1 MSDRHLSSQYD
12 VDLTLLLKK
21 LLEMGQLVESQ
32 VTQALRALGTFN
44 MAVVEQVVENERE
57 LNAMEVEIDE
67 DVSNIIARRQPAARD
82 VRLLMAASKAVTDL
96 ERAGDEARKMARRIE
111 HLQTDCS
118 ARKVNGAE
126 IRISGEM
133 AVRMLHNALD
143 AFARQDAEA
152 AAQVIAEDEAVD
164 NQFRAFVRR
173 FVTCMTDNPRAI
185 SVGLDYLC
193 IAKAIERIGDHATNI
208 AEFTIYVADGTDVRH
223 RELELTRREALGD
236 EQQS

>member
-12 VDLTLLLKK
+12 ADLTLLLKK
-21 LLEMGQLVESQ
+21 LLQIGEFVESQ
-32 VTQALRALGTFN
+32 VTEAMRALGTFN
-44 MAVVEQVVENERE
+44 MAFVEQVLEDGRE

-82 VRLLMAASKAVTDL
+82 VRLLMAASKALTDI
-96 ERAGDEARKMARRIE
+96 ERAADEARKIAARIE

-118 ARKVNGAE
+118 ARKVDVAE
-126 IRISGEM
+126 IRTSGEM
-133 AVRMLHNALD
+133 AVRMLHSALD
-143 AFARQDAEA
+143 AFARQDAVA
-152 AAQVIAEDEAVD
+152 AAQVIADDDAVD
-164 NQFRAFVRR
+164 TQFRAFVRR
-173 FVTCMTDNPRAI
+173 LVTCMTDNPRAI

-223 RELELTRREALGD
+223 GALELTRREALGD

>member
-1 MSDRHLSSQYD
+1 MRWPFACCI
-12 VDLTLLLKK
+12 T
-21 LLEMGQLVESQ
+21 
-32 VTQALRALGTFN
+32 
-44 MAVVEQVVENERE
+44 
-57 LNAMEVEIDE
+57 
-67 DVSNIIARRQPAARD
+67 P
-82 VRLLMAASKAVTDL
+82 
-96 ERAGDEARKMARRIE
+96 
-111 HLQTDCS
+111 
-118 ARKVNGAE
+118 
-126 IRISGEM
+126 
-133 AVRMLHNALD
+133 ALD
-143 AFARQDAEA
+143 AFARQDAVA

-223 RELELTRREALGD
+223 RDLELTRREALDD